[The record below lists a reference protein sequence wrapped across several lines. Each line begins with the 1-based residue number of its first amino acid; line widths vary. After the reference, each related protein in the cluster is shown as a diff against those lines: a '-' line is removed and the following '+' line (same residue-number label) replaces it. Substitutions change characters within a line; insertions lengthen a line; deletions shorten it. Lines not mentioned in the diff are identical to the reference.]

1 MEKEFDQIYN
11 RSYQFT
17 LRYVLAKIDNVS
29 HTEDIMQNIY
39 LKLYQVILT
48 KGFDYIENEH
58 RFLVKLA
65 RNELFKYYSL
75 KDKVKSV
82 LIDDYEKFDT
92 LIVTSEHHN
101 QELEVEEQI
110 TLDDIW
116 KIISSEPQDVQKIM
130 SLYYLSDT
138 IIEDI
143 ATMLKQNPN
152 TIKTKLYRTVAKIR
166 KSCGRC

>member
-1 MEKEFDQIYN
+1 
-11 RSYQFT
+11 
-17 LRYVLAKIDNVS
+17 
-29 HTEDIMQNIY
+29 
-39 LKLYQVILT
+39 
-48 KGFDYIENEH
+48 
-58 RFLVKLA
+58 
-65 RNELFKYYSL
+65 YSL